1 MKIIEF
7 SSVYA
12 TNLFIERLSLAAK
25 LPISLFCVTSTIS
38 ERKLT
43 SRTDLAK
50 ADNSENKSADV
61 RDSSFVALPR
71 RVAGFARAN
80 ANPNGQSQLRICQTP
95 LRSECIFYVYFRIF
109 YFIFFVSIQR
119 LNSAVYIQKFGWLLL
134 SKGAFGN
141 LLRIFCW
148 AVIKASRGRA
158 FHENRVEIWIF
169 SEFRAFLYLYRREG
183 EMNIGGIS
191 KI

>member
-109 YFIFFVSIQR
+109 YFILFCKHSALKFSCLYTKIWMIIAIEGCVRKFVE
-119 LNSAVYIQKFGWLLL
+119 NFLL
-134 SKGAFGN
+134 
-141 LLRIFCW
+141 
-148 AVIKASRGRA
+148 GR
-158 FHENRVEIWIF
+158 NK
-169 SEFRAFLYLYRREG
+169 SEPWP
-183 EMNIGGIS
+183 
-191 KI
+191 